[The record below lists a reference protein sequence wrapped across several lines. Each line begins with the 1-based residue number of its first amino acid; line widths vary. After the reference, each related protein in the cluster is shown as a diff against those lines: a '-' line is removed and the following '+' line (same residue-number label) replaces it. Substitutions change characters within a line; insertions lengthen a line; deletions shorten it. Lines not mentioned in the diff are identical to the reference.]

1 MQPFFMEKEN
11 TMDIKKNRGI
21 ALLLMGLMISAVALA
36 VAGMGRINLEAEH
49 KTISLALDYE
59 EMEKMADQSED
70 DLITI
75 LSAFREMDASYVGIE
90 EESLR
95 DYLAANPAL
104 QGQVAQGF
112 FGNDGPVGEI
122 PMELILAYEA
132 GQVHP
137 YDYVIT
143 ITDPMFAGDFSERV
157 LARFDGSDLQSFWS
171 EETEYLVIS
180 GSRELG
186 IFEQSKLLIDGQG
199 RKYFGQT
206 PIIGSRIEDIGFGFD
221 PKAMENI
228 ELAGLLVMPK
238 VRNNPLNPEM
248 AVAALQSEFDRYGLG
263 NSPLLLTQEAPGYP
277 VAVDQFSQE
286 MQERNFT
293 LALIEAG
300 TQREHIVQKGMF
312 TLLNDVDNKAVRL
325 FSVWPYIQ
333 ERYQY
338 YNYDGGQEIGNALY
352 RAGTERNIRIFYFKP
367 FKWAKESYVTDLDEY
382 SPIFEDLTTRLGW
395 HDLSWGSDPS
405 TFPNRRLSMTTLF
418 LLGMGPVLV
427 GVLLLRKLFG
437 LPEKKLLLIA
447 LGLLLIMGAGLTIR
461 RDLMQS
467 LLAFGASFAYS
478 SLAGIWMMDC
488 LERAGHKLDSRIGPS
503 LLEGSKGLIQSVAI
517 AMMGG
522 LYVGTI
528 LSDTTYLMELSIFRG
543 VKASLVLP
551 LFVVALYGLRV
562 WGYRRQTEERSLI
575 PDIERLSKEP
585 LRIGHLAVAGVFLV
599 MAYVYLARS
608 GHETSLQ
615 PLNIEMLMRNG
626 LENLIPARPR
636 TKEIL
641 MAFPAVI
648 LAFGLVKNGLQW
660 LGISLGM
667 LATIGLISVTN
678 TFSHLR
684 TPMVLS
690 MERTGFSL
698 SFGLLIGCFGTW
710 IVLTVIQMIRHRR
723 RA

>member
-1 MQPFFMEKEN
+1 
-11 TMDIKKNRGI
+11 MDIKKNRGI
-21 ALLLMGLMISAVALA
+21 ALLLIGLMISAVALA
-36 VAGMGRINLEAEH
+36 VAGMGRIKLEAEH

-75 LSAFREMDASYVGIE
+75 LTAFREMDASYVGIE

-95 DYLAANPAL
+95 DYLGANPAL
-104 QGQVAQGF
+104 QGQIAQGF

-122 PMELILAYEA
+122 PIELILAYEA

-157 LARFDGSDLQSFWS
+157 LARFHESDLQSFWS
-171 EETEYLVIS
+171 DQTEYLVIS

-186 IFEQSKLLIDGQG
+186 IFEQSDLLIDGQG

-221 PKAMENI
+221 PKAMEKI
-228 ELAGLLVMPK
+228 ELAGLQAMPK

-263 NSPLLLTQEAPGYP
+263 NSPLLLTQETPGYP
-277 VAVDQFSQE
+277 TDVVGFSNVME
-286 MQERNFT
+286 ERNFT
-293 LALIEAG
+293 LALIESG

-312 TLLNDVDNKAVRL
+312 TLLDEAENKAVRL

-338 YNYDGGQEIGNALY
+338 YNYQGGQEIGNALY
-352 RAGTERNIRIFYFKP
+352 RAATERNIRILYFKP
-367 FKWAKESYVTDLDEY
+367 FKWAKENYVTDLEEY
-382 SPIFEDLTTRLGW
+382 RPIFADLTNRLGW
-395 HDLSWGSDPS
+395 HNLAWGNEPS
-405 TFPNRRLSMTTLF
+405 TFPNRQLSMGILF

-427 GVLLLRKLFG
+427 AILILRKLFY
-437 LPEKKLLLIA
+437 LSEKKLMLLA
-447 LGLLLIMGAGLTIR
+447 LGLLMIMAAGLAVK

-467 LLAFGASFAYS
+467 LLAFGASFTYS
-478 SLAGIWMMDC
+478 SLAGIWMMDR
-488 LERAGHKLDSRIGPS
+488 LERAGNSLDSRIS
-503 LLEGSKGLIQSVAI
+503 LCLWEGAKALIQSVAI

-528 LSDTTYLMELSIFRG
+528 LSDTTYFLELSIFRG

-562 WGYRRQTEERSLI
+562 WGYRRETKERGLI
-575 PDIERLSKEP
+575 SDLERLSKEP
-585 LRIGHLAVAGVFLV
+585 LRIGHLLVAGAFLA

-648 LAFGLVKNGLQW
+648 LSFSLVKNGLKW

-684 TPMVLS
+684 TPMILS
-690 MERTGFSL
+690 IERTGYSL
-698 SFGLLIGCFGTW
+698 SFGLVIGCIGTW
-710 IVLTVIQMIRHRR
+710 IILTAIQMIRHRR